1 MFFDFGEEKVAFNVL
16 EDPNSRVI
24 ERCYRADV
32 MGNKTRDGD
41 ANFAHMEKVEK
52 GCLLGHK
59 ACVGT
64 SMRLVMALLKMAPK
78 TRNLKRNRGES
89 SRQPQ
94 EQPRATQYETF
105 NTRGARD
112 RYETCI
118 SKRPIKPERGIEIV
132 APDAW
137 NWGTSFLAQPG
148 DAFDSIVREFY
159 ANAKDGVETHQCIV
173 RGVAVDFSSTA
184 INAYYGMTNHGGYDY
199 YHRDLRPGRITQAD
213 LDNIAHS
220 FHQDAGWNI
229 RNGVTAH
236 MDYRL
241 FFPLDRAIIDF
252 IRAKL
257 IPNSHRGNVK
267 RDLVFLTYCIKEQRT
282 IDIGRLISQSICEI
296 AQTETK
302 SRCFLGH
309 PSLITKLCR
318 LAGVP
323 IMENQEVRL
332 PPQLY
337 LSQHHIQTRYG
348 QGQVPVPDPEDAEN
362 EDQAHDEAME
372 DPAPATHALDQFP
385 PPYNMEQFFARQMEF
400 MRRQEDF
407 MTRHEGY
414 MRRSDDINWFV
425 GTSAHQHNLAAQGFT
440 PQFPPPPPWLQ
451 DPQFIVAYYTS
462 QFPPPPPP
470 EGDHQ

>member
-1 MFFDFGEEKVAFNVL
+1 MIFDFGEEKVAFNVL

-24 ERCYRADV
+24 ERCYRVDV
-32 MGNKTRDGD
+32 MGSKTRDGD
-41 ANFAHMEKVEK
+41 SNFAHMEKVEK

-94 EQPRATQYETF
+94 EQPRAAQYETF
-105 NTRGARD
+105 NTRRARD

-137 NWGTSFLAQPG
+137 NWGTSFLAQPD

-159 ANAKDGVETHQCIV
+159 ANAKDGVETLQCIV
-173 RGVAVDFSSTA
+173 RGC
-184 INAYYGMTNHGGYDY
+184 I
-199 YHRDLRPGRITQAD
+199 GRFFFYNYQ
-213 LDNIAHS
+213 
-220 FHQDAGWNI
+220 
-229 RNGVTAH
+229 
-236 MDYRL
+236 RL
-241 FFPLDRAIIDF
+241 LWAIIDF

-309 PSLITKLCR
+309 PSLITELCR

-348 QGQVPVPDPEDAEN
+348 QVQVPVPDPEDAEN

-372 DPAPATHALDQFP
+372 DPAPAAHAPDQFP

-414 MRRSDDINWFV
+414 MRRSDDIKWFV

-451 DPQFIVAYYTS
+451 DP
-462 QFPPPPPP
+462 
-470 EGDHQ
+470 